1 MVQLEYNHKEEEDVL
16 NVVLPNLLLDLG
28 DNDRKVAAEPHNED
42 EEVYDITLL
51 VGVTPKDG
59 IFVVRNAA
67 TDDII
72 IISTVT
78 TTAMFLLL
86 FVENSNNSIT
96 KTSRRHCR
104 FLLSLSSQTC
114 RRRLSLSCFFFA
126 DV

>member
-42 EEVYDITLL
+42 EEVYDITVL
-51 VGVTPKDG
+51 VGVTTKDG

-72 IISTVT
+72 IISTV
-78 TTAMFLLL
+78 MFLLL

-104 FLLSLSSQTC
+104 FLLSLSSQTY
-114 RRRLSLSCFFFA
+114 RRRLSLLLLLR
-126 DV
+126 

>member
-16 NVVLPNLLLDLG
+16 NVVLPNLLIDLG

-51 VGVTPKDG
+51 VGVTTKDG
-59 IFVVRNAA
+59 IFVARNAA

-78 TTAMFLLL
+78 TKRNDGMFLLL

-104 FLLSLSSQTC
+104 FLLSLSSQTY
-114 RRRLSLSCFFFA
+114 RRRLSLLLLLR
-126 DV
+126 